1 MFPKRPDGRDTLQCI
16 LTPLRAE
23 PMGEKEIS
31 TILTDSKEAMWE
43 EMRGKRGRK
52 HAGRERK
59 CRTLGR
65 QAEETKMSLNQS

>member
-43 EMRGKRGRK
+43 EREKACRWREEMQNTGQ
-52 HAGRERK
+52 AG
-59 CRTLGR
+59 
-65 QAEETKMSLNQS
+65 